1 MGPDA
6 PAKTSDSV
14 TVAVRV
20 RPLSARD
27 KADGAR
33 ECLRK
38 VAGEPQLVLGAD
50 RAFRFDHVFE
60 PEDQNG
66 AVFDACAHELVK
78 GIIEGFNCTVF
89 AYGQTGSG
97 KTHTMG
103 TAFDATASAAEAP
116 NESSGLIPRTL
127 AELFTQ
133 LEAAGTSF
141 KVKASFAQIYKEE
154 VHDLLSYTEATGLT
168 TLPIREDTNGGIS
181 LTGQQHRAVRGHADA
196 IALLTEGGRNRATG
210 ATSMNATSSRS
221 HAVFTLSLELRIDGK
236 SFTPKMHFVDLAGSE
251 RAKRTGASGERLK
264 EGIQINKGLLA
275 LGNVINA
282 LCENQ
287 QHVPYRDSKL
297 TRLLQDSLG
306 GNSRTVMLACVSPS
320 DADLEETLNTLKYA
334 SRARFIKNKAV
345 VVQDP
350 TQARI
355 SDLEAQVASLQARLT
370 HYENGGAP
378 LPAATPLP
386 AAVAPSGV
394 AAPGATAPGAAAAPS
409 RAEAKARATLLRR
422 CETLEG
428 DNATLRAQLSAAV
441 RREGSVP
448 PAAAAAAPE
457 TAAAVVA
464 VDLGGLAL
472 SAKAAEGA
480 VEGAAASASTV
491 EGEAA
496 AEGAEQ
502 SAEEEALA
510 AEQLEEELEY
520 VAARGEM
527 DAEMEGLNK
536 APPHPHPLC
545 RTPAPPPH
553 LRRAPAA
560 PTPHTC
566 RTLAAPSP
574 HTLLRHL
581 PPPLRPWQVLQL
593 KQAILQQAAEGGPG
607 ESAAAMTDALKSVE
621 AELLAVTQQRSALAA
636 QMEALQRH
644 GAAADAAKEQQHAK
658 QLEALAEQIRSLKK
672 KHGTQEAQLRARQAI
687 ERRVGELQ
695 ACRIAP
701 YLHRLRSRTCT
712 THRLTSPYI
721 ALHRLALPCTALHCL
736 ARPCTAL
743 HCLPADGSYTALHL
757 RDPPPPCRRRSM
769 ASRRTRSL
777 SRARCARLRTPTVRS
792 GLSASARSRVCG
804 AR

>member
-394 AAPGATAPGAAAAPS
+394 AAPS

-560 PTPHTC
+560 PIPHTC
-566 RTLAAPSP
+566 RTHAAPSP
-574 HTLLRHL
+574 L
-581 PPPLRPWQVLQL
+581 P
-593 KQAILQQAAEGGPG
+593 
-607 ESAAAMTDALKSVE
+607 
-621 AELLAVTQQRSALAA
+621 
-636 QMEALQRH
+636 
-644 GAAADAAKEQQHAK
+644 
-658 QLEALAEQIRSLKK
+658 
-672 KHGTQEAQLRARQAI
+672 
-687 ERRVGELQ
+687 
-695 ACRIAP
+695 
-701 YLHRLRSRTCT
+701 
-712 THRLTSPYI
+712 
-721 ALHRLALPCTALHCL
+721 
-736 ARPCTAL
+736 
-743 HCLPADGSYTALHL
+743 
-757 RDPPPPCRRRSM
+757 
-769 ASRRTRSL
+769 RRTPSCATCPRPSDLGRCCSSSKL
-777 SRARCARLRTPTVRS
+777 SCSKRQKAGQARVR
-792 GLSASARSRVCG
+792 RP
-804 AR
+804 

>member
-1 MGPDA
+1 MAPDP

-38 VAGEPQLVLGAD
+38 VAGEPQLILGAD

-60 PEDQNG
+60 PEEPNG
-66 AVFDACAHELVK
+66 AVFDACAHELVQ

-103 TAFDATASAAEAP
+103 TAFDATASAQSAP
-116 NESSGLIPRTL
+116 NEASGLIPRTL
-127 AELFTQ
+127 AELFTR
-133 LEAAGTSF
+133 LEASGTSF

-154 VHDLLSYTEATGLT
+154 VHDLLSYTEATGLA
-168 TLPIREDTNGGIS
+168 TLPIREDTNGGIT
-181 LTGQQHRAVRGHADA
+181 LTGQQHRAVRGHSDA

-251 RAKRTGASGERLK
+251 RAKRTGASGERLQ

-287 QHVPYRDSKL
+287 HHVPYRDSKL

-355 SDLEAQVASLQARLT
+355 SELETQVASLQARLT
-370 HYENGGAP
+370 HYENGGAL

-386 AAVAPSGV
+386 AAVAPSG
-394 AAPGATAPGAAAAPS
+394 AAVPGAAAPGAAAAPS
-409 RAEAKARATLLRR
+409 RVEAKARATLLRR

-441 RREGSVP
+441 RREGSALPAAGAVAP
-448 PAAAAAAPE
+448 QAAAA
-457 TAAAVVA
+457 TVVA
-464 VDLGGLAL
+464 VDLGVPAQ
-472 SAKAAEGA
+472 AAEGA
-480 VEGAAASASTV
+480 VEGAAAAASSA

-536 APPHPHPLC
+536 APPTPLYPRTSAAPTPHPR
-545 RTPAPPPH
+545 RTHAV
-553 LRRAPAA
+553 PAA
-560 PTPHTC
+560 PTPHLR
-566 RTLAAPSP
+566 RTSSFAHRHP
-574 HTLLRHL
+574 HL
-581 PPPLRPWQVLQL
+581 PP
-593 KQAILQQAAEGGPG
+593 
-607 ESAAAMTDALKSVE
+607 
-621 AELLAVTQQRSALAA
+621 LA
-636 QMEALQRH
+636 
-644 GAAADAAKEQQHAK
+644 GAAAQASHPAASGGRRAGRERGGHGRRAQVCRGGAARRDAAARGARRADGGAAAARRGGRRGQGA
-658 QLEALAEQIRSLKK
+658 A
-672 KHGTQEAQLRARQAI
+672 ARQAARGP
-687 ERRVGELQ
+687 RRADPQPQEEARHAGG
-695 ACRIAP
+695 AAARAAG
-701 YLHRLRSRTCT
+701 HRAQGGRAADGGRW
-712 THRLTSPYI
+712 HQG
-721 ALHRLALPCTALHCL
+721 AQGL
-736 ARPCTAL
+736 ARAQD
-743 HCLPADGSYTALHL
+743 ARGSGH
-757 RDPPPPCRRRSM
+757 PPR
-769 ASRRTRSL
+769 AEA
-777 SRARCARLRTPTVRS
+777 RARA
-792 GLSASARSRVCG
+792 
-804 AR
+804 

>member
-1 MGPDA
+1 MA
-6 PAKTSDSV
+6 QAVPAKTSDSV

-20 RPLSARD
+20 RPLLARD

-38 VAGEPQLVLGAD
+38 VAGEPQLILGAD

-60 PEDQNG
+60 PEEPNG
-66 AVFDACAHELVK
+66 AVFDACAHELVQ

-103 TAFDATASAAEAP
+103 TAFDATASSVPSAP

-127 AELFTQ
+127 AELFTR
-133 LEAAGTSF
+133 LEAVAETTSF

-154 VHDLLSYTEATGLT
+154 VHDLLSYTEATGLA
-168 TLPIREDTNGGIS
+168 TLPIREDANGGIS
-181 LTGQQHRAVRGHADA
+181 LTGQQHRAVRSHVDA

-251 RAKRTGASGERLK
+251 RAKRTGASGERLQ

-355 SDLEAQVASLQARLT
+355 SELESQVASLQARLT

-378 LPAATPLP
+378 LPAAVPLSG
-386 AAVAPSGV
+386 AGAPNGT
-394 AAPGATAPGAAAAPS
+394 AAPGATAPNGAAAPAAAPG
-409 RAEAKARATLLRR
+409 RGAQAGLEAKARATLLRR

-441 RREGSVP
+441 RREGSAP
-448 PAAAAAAPE
+448 PAAGAARVAPEAAAAAAVAANPGGRAVAAPAAAAE
-457 TAAAVVA
+457 RTMESEAAAV
-464 VDLGGLAL
+464 
-472 SAKAAEGA
+472 
-480 VEGAAASASTV
+480 STV
-491 EGEAA
+491 EGQATVEG
-496 AEGAEQ
+496 AEQSAEQ

-536 APPHPHPLC
+536 ARLRSPSSPPPPHPPPQLH
-545 RTPAPPPH
+545 RTPAAPPLHPRCTH
-553 LRRAPAA
+553 GTPTRTFLP
-560 PTPHTC
+560 PTPH
-566 RTLAAPSP
+566 P
-574 HTLLRHL
+574 L
-581 PPPLRPWQVLQL
+581 PPTLGRCCSSSRPSCS
-593 KQAILQQAAEGGPG
+593 KQQTAGW
-607 ESAAAMTDALKSVE
+607 
-621 AELLAVTQQRSALAA
+621 
-636 QMEALQRH
+636 
-644 GAAADAAKEQQHAK
+644 
-658 QLEALAEQIRSLKK
+658 
-672 KHGTQEAQLRARQAI
+672 
-687 ERRVGELQ
+687 ERVPR
-695 ACRIAP
+695 
-701 YLHRLRSRTCT
+701 
-712 THRLTSPYI
+712 
-721 ALHRLALPCTALHCL
+721 
-736 ARPCTAL
+736 
-743 HCLPADGSYTALHL
+743 
-757 RDPPPPCRRRSM
+757 
-769 ASRRTRSL
+769 
-777 SRARCARLRTPTVRS
+777 
-792 GLSASARSRVCG
+792 
-804 AR
+804 

>member
-1 MGPDA
+1 MPEP

-38 VAGEPQLVLGAD
+38 VAGEPQLILGAD

-60 PEDQNG
+60 PEEQNG

-103 TAFDATASAAEAP
+103 TAFDATASVAAAP
-116 NESSGLIPRTL
+116 DESSGLIPRTL

-133 LEAAGTSF
+133 LEATGTSF

-154 VHDLLSYTEATGLT
+154 VHDLLSYTEATGLA
-168 TLPIREDTNGGIS
+168 TLPIREDTNGGIT

-251 RAKRTGASGERLK
+251 RAKRTGASGERLQ

-282 LCENQ
+282 LCEHQ

-355 SDLEAQVASLQARLT
+355 SELEAQVASLQARLT

-378 LPAATPLP
+378 LPAATLLP
-386 AAVAPSGV
+386 AAVAPS
-394 AAPGATAPGAAAAPS
+394 AAAAPGAAAAPS
-409 RAEAKARATLLRR
+409 RVEAKARATLLRR

-441 RREGSVP
+441 RREGSAP
-448 PAAAAAAPE
+448 LAAGAAAPK
-457 TAAAVVA
+457 TAATVVA
-464 VDLGGLAL
+464 VDLGV
-472 SAKAAEGA
+472 SAQAVEAT
-480 VEGAAASASTV
+480 VEGAAAAASTA
-491 EGEAA
+491 EGEA

-536 APPHPHPLC
+536 APPTPLYP
-545 RTPAPPPH
+545 RTS
-553 LRRAPAA
+553 AA
-560 PTPHTC
+560 PTPHPR
-566 RTLAAPSP
+566 RTHAVPATPTP
-574 HTLLRHL
+574 HLRRTSSFAHRHPHL
-581 PPPLRPWQVLQL
+581 PPLGRCCSSSKPSCSKR
-593 KQAILQQAAEGGPG
+593 
-607 ESAAAMTDALKSVE
+607 
-621 AELLAVTQQRSALAA
+621 
-636 QMEALQRH
+636 
-644 GAAADAAKEQQHAK
+644 
-658 QLEALAEQIRSLKK
+658 KK
-672 KHGTQEAQLRARQAI
+672 AGWARAR
-687 ERRVGELQ
+687 
-695 ACRIAP
+695 
-701 YLHRLRSRTCT
+701 RS
-712 THRLTSPYI
+712 
-721 ALHRLALPCTALHCL
+721 
-736 ARPCTAL
+736 
-743 HCLPADGSYTALHL
+743 
-757 RDPPPPCRRRSM
+757 
-769 ASRRTRSL
+769 
-777 SRARCARLRTPTVRS
+777 
-792 GLSASARSRVCG
+792 
-804 AR
+804 

>member
-1 MGPDA
+1 MAPDP

-38 VAGEPQLVLGAD
+38 VAGEPQLILGAD

-60 PEDQNG
+60 PEEPNG
-66 AVFDACAHELVK
+66 AVFDACAHELVQ

-103 TAFDATASAAEAP
+103 TAFDATASAQSAP
-116 NESSGLIPRTL
+116 NEASGLIPRTL
-127 AELFTQ
+127 AELFTR
-133 LEAAGTSF
+133 LEASGTSF

-154 VHDLLSYTEATGLT
+154 VHDLLSYTEATGLA
-168 TLPIREDTNGGIS
+168 TLPIREDTNGGIT
-181 LTGQQHRAVRGHADA
+181 LTGQQHRAVRGHSDA

-251 RAKRTGASGERLK
+251 RAKRTGASGERLQ

-282 LCENQ
+282 LCEHQ

-355 SDLEAQVASLQARLT
+355 SELETQVASLQARLT
-370 HYENGGAP
+370 HYENGGAL

-386 AAVAPSGV
+386 AAVAPSG
-394 AAPGATAPGAAAAPS
+394 AAVPGAAAPGAAAAPS
-409 RAEAKARATLLRR
+409 RVEAKARATLLRR

-441 RREGSVP
+441 RREGSAP
-448 PAAAAAAPE
+448 PVVGAAAPE
-457 TAAAVVA
+457 TAATVVA
-464 VDLGGLAL
+464 VDLGV
-472 SAKAAEGA
+472 SAQAAEATVEGA
-480 VEGAAASASTV
+480 VAAASTA
-491 EGEAA
+491 EGEA

-536 APPHPHPLC
+536 APPPPAVPLLHLR
-545 RTPAPPPH
+545 RTPA
-553 LRRAPAA
+553 AA
-560 PTPHTC
+560 PLLHP
-566 RTLAAPSP
+566 RRPLAAPP
-574 HTLLRHL
+574 L
-581 PPPLRPWQVLQL
+581 PPTAHRPLPPLGRCCSSSKPSCSKRRTAGW
-593 KQAILQQAAEGGPG
+593 A
-607 ESAAAMTDALKSVE
+607 
-621 AELLAVTQQRSALAA
+621 
-636 QMEALQRH
+636 
-644 GAAADAAKEQQHAK
+644 
-658 QLEALAEQIRSLKK
+658 
-672 KHGTQEAQLRARQAI
+672 RAR
-687 ERRVGELQ
+687 
-695 ACRIAP
+695 
-701 YLHRLRSRTCT
+701 RSW
-712 THRLTSPYI
+712 
-721 ALHRLALPCTALHCL
+721 A
-736 ARPCTAL
+736 AR
-743 HCLPADGSYTALHL
+743 S
-757 RDPPPPCRRRSM
+757 
-769 ASRRTRSL
+769 SL
-777 SRARCARLRTPTVRS
+777 SRRS
-792 GLSASARSRVCG
+792 CSP
-804 AR
+804 

>member
-1 MGPDA
+1 MSCLPEP

-38 VAGEPQLVLGAD
+38 VAGEPQLILGAD

-60 PEDQNG
+60 PEEQNG

-103 TAFDATASAAEAP
+103 TAFDATASVAAAP
-116 NESSGLIPRTL
+116 DESSGLIPRTL

-133 LEAAGTSF
+133 LEATGTSF

-154 VHDLLSYTEATGLT
+154 VHDLLSYTEATGLA
-168 TLPIREDTNGGIS
+168 TLPIREDTNGGIT

-196 IALLTEGGRNRATG
+196 VALLTEGGRNRATG

-251 RAKRTGASGERLK
+251 RAKRTGASGVRLQ

-355 SDLEAQVASLQARLT
+355 SELEAQVASLQARLT

-378 LPAATPLP
+378 LPAATLLP
-386 AAVAPSGV
+386 AAVAPS
-394 AAPGATAPGAAAAPS
+394 AAAAPGAAAAPS
-409 RAEAKARATLLRR
+409 RVEAKARATLLRR

-441 RREGSVP
+441 RREGSAP
-448 PAAAAAAPE
+448 LAAGAAAPK
-457 TAAAVVA
+457 TAATVVA
-464 VDLGGLAL
+464 VDLGV
-472 SAKAAEGA
+472 SAQAVEAT
-480 VEGAAASASTV
+480 VEGAAAAASTA
-491 EGEAA
+491 EGEA

-536 APPHPHPLC
+536 APHTAAC
-545 RTPAPPPH
+545 PAM
-553 LRRAPAA
+553 LRR
-560 PTPHTC
+560 
-566 RTLAAPSP
+566 
-574 HTLLRHL
+574 
-581 PPPLRPWQVLQL
+581 
-593 KQAILQQAAEGGPG
+593 E
-607 ESAAAMTDALKSVE
+607 
-621 AELLAVTQQRSALAA
+621 
-636 QMEALQRH
+636 
-644 GAAADAAKEQQHAK
+644 
-658 QLEALAEQIRSLKK
+658 
-672 KHGTQEAQLRARQAI
+672 
-687 ERRVGELQ
+687 
-695 ACRIAP
+695 
-701 YLHRLRSRTCT
+701 T
-712 THRLTSPYI
+712 T
-721 ALHRLALPCTALHCL
+721 
-736 ARPCTAL
+736 
-743 HCLPADGSYTALHL
+743 
-757 RDPPPPCRRRSM
+757 
-769 ASRRTRSL
+769 
-777 SRARCARLRTPTVRS
+777 
-792 GLSASARSRVCG
+792 
-804 AR
+804 

>member
-1 MGPDA
+1 MAAKTSQP
-6 PAKTSDSV
+6 PARTSDSV

-38 VAGEPQLVLGAD
+38 VAGEPQLILGAD

-60 PEDQNG
+60 PGEQNG
-66 AVFDACAHELVK
+66 AVFDTIGSDLAN
-78 GIIEGFNCTVF
+78 GILEGFNCTVF

-103 TAFDATASAAEAP
+103 TANDATAAAAAP
-116 NESSGLIPRTL
+116 DESLGLIPRTL
-127 AELFTQ
+127 AEVFTR
-133 LEAAGTSF
+133 LEATGTSF

-154 VHDLLSYTEATGLT
+154 VHDLLSYTEATGLA
-168 TLPIREDTNGGIS
+168 TLPIREDINGGIT
-181 LTGQQHRAVRGHADA
+181 LAGQQHRVVRGHADA
-196 IALLTEGGRNRATG
+196 VALLAEGGRNRATG

-221 HAVFTLSLELRIDGK
+221 HAVFTLSLELRVDGK

-251 RAKRTGASGERLK
+251 RAKRTGASGERLQ

-287 QHVPYRDSKL
+287 HHVPYRDSKL

-355 SDLEAQVASLQARLT
+355 SELEAQVASLQARLT
-370 HYENGGAP
+370 HYENGGAL

-386 AAVAPSGV
+386 AAVAPS
-394 AAPGATAPGAAAAPS
+394 AAAAPGAAAAPS
-409 RAEAKARATLLRR
+409 RVEAKARATLLRR

-428 DNATLRAQLSAAV
+428 ENATLRAQLSAAV
-441 RREGSVP
+441 LREGSAP
-448 PAAAAAAPE
+448 PAAAAVAPG
-457 TAAAVVA
+457 TAGAVVA
-464 VDLGGLAL
+464 VDL
-472 SAKAAEGA
+472 SAQAAEATG
-480 VEGAAASASTV
+480 EGAAAAASTV
-491 EGEAA
+491 EGEAV

-502 SAEEEALA
+502 SAEAEALA

-536 APPHPHPLC
+536 APHAPHL
-545 RTPAPPPH
+545 RAPH
-553 LRRAPAA
+553 LRRTSAAPRRTHTAHPPHTCRTHAA
-560 PTPHTC
+560 PTPHAV
-566 RTLAAPSP
+566 R
-574 HTLLRHL
+574 R
-581 PPPLRPWQVLQL
+581 PPP
-593 KQAILQQAAEGGPG
+593 
-607 ESAAAMTDALKSVE
+607 
-621 AELLAVTQQRSALAA
+621 
-636 QMEALQRH
+636 
-644 GAAADAAKEQQHAK
+644 
-658 QLEALAEQIRSLKK
+658 
-672 KHGTQEAQLRARQAI
+672 
-687 ERRVGELQ
+687 
-695 ACRIAP
+695 
-701 YLHRLRSRTCT
+701 
-712 THRLTSPYI
+712 
-721 ALHRLALPCTALHCL
+721 
-736 ARPCTAL
+736 
-743 HCLPADGSYTALHL
+743 
-757 RDPPPPCRRRSM
+757 
-769 ASRRTRSL
+769 
-777 SRARCARLRTPTVRS
+777 
-792 GLSASARSRVCG
+792 
-804 AR
+804 

>member
-1 MGPDA
+1 MAPDP

-38 VAGEPQLVLGAD
+38 VAGEPQLILGAD

-60 PEDQNG
+60 PEEPNG
-66 AVFDACAHELVK
+66 AVFDACAHELVQ

-103 TAFDATASAAEAP
+103 TAFDATASAQSAP
-116 NESSGLIPRTL
+116 NEASGLIPRTL
-127 AELFTQ
+127 AELFTR
-133 LEAAGTSF
+133 LEASGTSF

-154 VHDLLSYTEATGLT
+154 VHDLLSYTEATGLA
-168 TLPIREDTNGGIS
+168 TLPIREDTNGGIT
-181 LTGQQHRAVRGHADA
+181 LTGQQHRAVRGHSDA

-251 RAKRTGASGERLK
+251 RAKRTGASGERLQ

-287 QHVPYRDSKL
+287 HHVPYRDSKL

-355 SDLEAQVASLQARLT
+355 SELETQVASLQARLT
-370 HYENGGAP
+370 HYENGGAL
-378 LPAATPLP
+378 LPASTPLP
-386 AAVAPSGV
+386 AAVAPGGA
-394 AAPGATAPGAAAAPS
+394 AAPGAAAPGAAAAPS
-409 RAEAKARATLLRR
+409 RVEAKARATLLRR

-441 RREGSVP
+441 RREGSALPAAGAVAP
-448 PAAAAAAPE
+448 QAAAA
-457 TAAAVVA
+457 TVVA
-464 VDLGGLAL
+464 VDLGVPAQ
-472 SAKAAEGA
+472 AAEGA
-480 VEGAAASASTV
+480 VEGAAAASSV
-491 EGEAA
+491 AEGEAA

-536 APPHPHPLC
+536 APPHPAVPLLHLR
-545 RTPAPPPH
+545 RTPA
-553 LRRAPAA
+553 AA
-560 PTPHTC
+560 PLLHP
-566 RTLAAPSP
+566 RRPLAAPP
-574 HTLLRHL
+574 L
-581 PPPLRPWQVLQL
+581 PPTAHRPLPPLGRCCSSSKPSCSKRRTAGW
-593 KQAILQQAAEGGPG
+593 A
-607 ESAAAMTDALKSVE
+607 
-621 AELLAVTQQRSALAA
+621 
-636 QMEALQRH
+636 
-644 GAAADAAKEQQHAK
+644 
-658 QLEALAEQIRSLKK
+658 
-672 KHGTQEAQLRARQAI
+672 RAR
-687 ERRVGELQ
+687 
-695 ACRIAP
+695 
-701 YLHRLRSRTCT
+701 RSW
-712 THRLTSPYI
+712 
-721 ALHRLALPCTALHCL
+721 A
-736 ARPCTAL
+736 AR
-743 HCLPADGSYTALHL
+743 S
-757 RDPPPPCRRRSM
+757 
-769 ASRRTRSL
+769 SL
-777 SRARCARLRTPTVRS
+777 SRRS
-792 GLSASARSRVCG
+792 CSP
-804 AR
+804 